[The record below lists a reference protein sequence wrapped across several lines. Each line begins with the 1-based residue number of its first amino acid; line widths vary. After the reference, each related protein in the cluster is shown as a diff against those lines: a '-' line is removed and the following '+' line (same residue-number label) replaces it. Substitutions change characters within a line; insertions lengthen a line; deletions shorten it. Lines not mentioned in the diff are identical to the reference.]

1 MARSMTRQ
9 IYMDYNATA
18 PMRPRAIEAVA
29 AGLAHVGNPSS
40 VHRFGRLARRA
51 VEEAREK
58 VARSVG
64 IAPAEILFVSGGS
77 EANNLALKGAG
88 RARILASAI
97 EHDSVLAAAT
107 VERIPVDREGV
118 VDLAALDRMLNADR
132 TPALLSVMLANN
144 ETGAIQPIVDI
155 VPIAHAHGA
164 LVHCDAVQALG
175 RVALDLHALGVDFA
189 SLSAHKLGGPMGV
202 GALYVRDGVALS
214 AQIAGGGQERGQR
227 AGTPNLPG
235 IVGFGV
241 VAQQASDDL
250 QDMTRIRRL
259 RDRLETGIKRLQPS
273 VRIFAETVERLPNT
287 SCFAVA
293 GFDAETQVIALDL
306 AGIAVSAGAACSS
319 GRGQSSHVL
328 RAMGAD
334 PALAGSAIR
343 VSLGWQSEE
352 GDIDEFLTAWGALLV
367 RHAKGAQTETAA

>member
-1 MARSMTRQ
+1 MTRQ

-29 AGLAHVGNPSS
+29 AGLAQAGNPSS

-51 VEEAREK
+51 VEAARETLAGA
-58 VARSVG
+58 VGAR
-64 IAPAEILFVSGGS
+64 PAEILFVSGGS

-88 RARILASAI
+88 RARVLASAV
-97 EHDSVLAAAT
+97 EHDSVLAAAA
-107 VERIPVDREGV
+107 VERIPVDREGI
-118 VDLAALDRMLNADR
+118 VDLTALERMLNMDSR
-132 TPALLSVMLANN
+132 PALVSVMLANN
-144 ETGAIQPIVDI
+144 ETGAIQPVAE
-155 VPIAHAHGA
+155 VARIAHARGA
-164 LVHCDAVQALG
+164 LVHCDAVQAFG
-175 RVALDLHALGVDFA
+175 RIVLDLPALDVDFA
-189 SLSAHKLGGPMGV
+189 SLSAHKLGGPTGI
-202 GALYVRDGVALS
+202 GALYMRDGLALT

-241 VAQQASDDL
+241 VAQQANADIE
-250 QDMTRIRRL
+250 DMRRIREL
-259 RDRLETGIKRLQPS
+259 RDRLESGVRRLQPS
-273 VRIFAETVERLPNT
+273 VRIFAENAERLPNT

-293 GFDAETQVIALDL
+293 GLDSETQVIALDL

-319 GRGQSSHVL
+319 GRVQASHVL

-334 PALAGSAIR
+334 PVLAGSAIR

-352 GDIDEFLTAWGALLV
+352 RDIDEFLTAWRALLA
-367 RHAKGAQTETAA
+367 RHAGAAQTETAA

>member
-29 AGLAHVGNPSS
+29 ASLVRAGNPSS

-51 VEEAREK
+51 VEEAREA
-58 VARSVG
+58 VARAVG
-64 IAPAEILFVSGGS
+64 AAPAEILFVSGGS

-88 RARILASAI
+88 RARVLASAV
-97 EHDSVLAAAT
+97 EHDSVLAAAPG
-107 VERIPVDREGV
+107 ERIPVGREGL
-118 VDLAALDRMLNADR
+118 VDPAALDRMLSADP
-132 TPALLSVMLANN
+132 TPALVSVMLANN
-144 ETGAIQPIVDI
+144 ETGAIQPIADI
-155 VPIAHAHGA
+155 VRVAHAHGA

-175 RVALDLHALGVDFA
+175 RIELDLHALGLDFA

-202 GALYVRDGVALS
+202 GALYVRDGLALS
-214 AQIAGGGQERGQR
+214 AQIAGGGQERGLR

-241 VAQQASDDL
+241 VARQASDDL
-250 QDMTRIRRL
+250 EDMTRVRGL
-259 RDRLETGIKRLQPS
+259 RDRLEAGIKRLQPS
-273 VRIFAETVERLPNT
+273 VRIFAETIERLPNT
-287 SCFAVA
+287 SCFALT
-293 GFDAETQVIALDL
+293 GLEAETQVIALDL

-319 GRGQSSHVL
+319 GRVQPSHVL

-334 PALAGSAIR
+334 AALAGSAIR

-352 GDIDEFLTAWGALLV
+352 SDIDEFLTAWGALLA
-367 RHAKGAQTETAA
+367 RHATGSPIETAA